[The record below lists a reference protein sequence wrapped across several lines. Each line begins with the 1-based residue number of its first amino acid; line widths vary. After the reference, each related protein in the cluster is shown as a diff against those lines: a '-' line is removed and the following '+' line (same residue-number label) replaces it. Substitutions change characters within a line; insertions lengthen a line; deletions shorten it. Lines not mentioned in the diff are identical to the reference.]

1 MFLIE
6 EVHYFQFHSFL
17 HYIPV
22 TLPLYCCN
30 FNELTT
36 IINYLYHFYFHTGEQ
51 KNLNIGFEMNG
62 MLLIWFGN

>member
-51 KNLNIGFEMNG
+51 KKSKYGF
-62 MLLIWFGN
+62 